1 MFFWHALC
9 VHIEEDDD
17 DSDNDDDEDSNVVDD
32 DDAACVDRSTQ
43 HFTEQCHHYGIFPV
57 ES

>member
-32 DDAACVDRSTQ
+32 GDAACVDRST
-43 HFTEQCHHYGIFPV
+43 
-57 ES
+57 